1 MMKAILL
8 SALAAYT
15 VTATPLLHKRQ
26 GALPQDVRP
35 GDLATGVLC
44 TPPGGRVADPPGAA
58 PRRVELKSTQK
69 SPGVKRVK
77 LRHGPYKVPNMMTK
91 SVMGEGGALWNC
103 GDDKI
108 EKPCEECFI
117 TRMQA
122 GLEYSDGT
130 NANIDTG
137 MWYVV

>member
-1 MMKAILL
+1 MRGIFL
-8 SALAAYT
+8 SALAVYSAA
-15 VTATPLLHKRQ
+15 ATPLLHKRQ
-26 GALPQDVRP
+26 GLLPKDSRP
-35 GDLATGVLC
+35 GDLASGVLC
-44 TPPGGRVADPPGAA
+44 TPPGGRVDETPGAA

-69 SPGVKRVK
+69 IPGVKRVK
-77 LRHGPYKVPNMMTK
+77 LRYGPYKVPNMMIK

-108 EKPCEECFI
+108 EKPCEECFL

-122 GLEYSDGT
+122 GLEYPDGT

-137 MWYVV
+137 MWYVP